1 MTKEKNA
8 PILSRLDLT
17 SAFEKTFFVVLNF
30 LLSIVVIQYLN
41 YFFFIHNDRCIV
53 NYQVSCIGFLRRYCF
68 RTTSAT
74 CIGEVANSAYGESEL
89 VFSNKLVFT
98 TPGSIN
104 MTFIPNSSNL
114 YCIDSE
120 NPSKANL
127 LLI

>member
-1 MTKEKNA
+1 VLIKVDFFGNFIWSLWSVHYIPFPVFPHMTKEKNA

-17 SAFEKTFFVVLNF
+17 SAFEKNLFVVLNF

-89 VFSNKLVFT
+89 VVFFRRFR
-98 TPGSIN
+98 I
-104 MTFIPNSSNL
+104 L
-114 YCIDSE
+114 
-120 NPSKANL
+120 K
-127 LLI
+127 